1 MEETEDTEEMEET
14 EETEDTEETQEA
26 DNFIHKG
33 KGVGDRITLRWLKN
47 DKRCEDC
54 GIRIKFRQ
62 QFRRH
67 MELNCL
73 ALGVREQLQN
83 KNKIPYNC
91 KECGIEIQHRQNVK
105 RHKEL
110 SCPSLVKIIVRETD
124 KKKERIPDMY
134 NCRECGNT
142 FKWKSSLVAH
152 RRSMHMT
159 EEDKSIKMFHC
170 NLCNFRCSGG
180 EKYLKMHVSRVHEVK
195 TLTCDE
201 CGLKYTNH
209 DTLRKHLKNK
219 HW

>member
-1 MEETEDTEEMEET
+1 MEET
-14 EETEDTEETQEA
+14 EETEQTGDL
-26 DNFIHKG
+26 IHKRNE
-33 KGVGDRITLRWLKN
+33 VDDNITMRWLRN

-67 MELNCL
+67 VELNCL
-73 ALGVREQLQN
+73 ALGMRDKFQN
-83 KNKIPYNC
+83 KEKIPYNC

-110 SCPSLVKIIVRETD
+110 SCPSLGKIIVKEPV
-124 KKKERIPDMY
+124 KKKEKEIPSMY
-134 NCRECGNT
+134 NCKECGNN
-142 FKWKSSLVAH
+142 FKWKSSLANH

-159 EEDKSIKMFHC
+159 EEDKSNEMIHC
-170 NLCNFRCSGG
+170 NLCNFRCQGG

-195 TLTCDE
+195 TLSCDE

-219 HW
+219 HWYK